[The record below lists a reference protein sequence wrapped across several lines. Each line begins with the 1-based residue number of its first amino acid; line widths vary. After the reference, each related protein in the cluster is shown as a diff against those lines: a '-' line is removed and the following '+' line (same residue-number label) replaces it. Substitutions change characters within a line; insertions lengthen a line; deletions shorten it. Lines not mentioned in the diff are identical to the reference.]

1 MKLNT
6 TSYVHVTIRQ
16 LCLQLELLSGMKLIT
31 ELSEEFDEIRFI
43 DKYGYIVIDYK
54 KEACFTLSHRITKK
68 ETDTISDLMIY
79 LKWLETGRK
88 YNNEEEDTEKVYSSV
103 LEDRLVADRRLCNKN
118 VTYNFRK
125 NVDKVQIV

>member
-31 ELSEEFDEIRFI
+31 ELCEEFDEIRFI

-68 ETDTISDLMIY
+68 ETDTISDLMTY

-88 YNNEEEDTEKVYSSV
+88 YNNEEDDTEKVYSSV
-103 LEDRLVADRRLCNKN
+103 LEDRLVVDRRLCNKN